1 MAGRHGLVQ
10 HRVQPGLDVG
20 RAEEGVTALQL
31 DDHTKQ
37 LLRELGHAI
46 NENVSGSQR
55 IAEAISNIRAAGF
68 DIVLRVN
75 ATISLARRES
85 QDLKMASGEPRFL
98 ESLHIQIDV
107 NEENREEKLKK

>member
-1 MAGRHGLVQ
+1 
-10 HRVQPGLDVG
+10 VQPGLDVG

-37 LLRELGHAI
+37 LLRELGHEI

-107 NEENREEKLKK
+107 NEENREEKLKKCDYS